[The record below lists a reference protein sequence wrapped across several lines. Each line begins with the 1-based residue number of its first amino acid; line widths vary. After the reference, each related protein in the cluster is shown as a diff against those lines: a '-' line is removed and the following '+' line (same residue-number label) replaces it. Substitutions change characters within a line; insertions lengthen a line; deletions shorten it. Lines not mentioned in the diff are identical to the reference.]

1 MGEGEVGEVF
11 SLEEEGGSAWMLLDW
26 GASVVS
32 VVVQTP
38 NKNHAELTVGFSDF
52 ARYRQGHPYFGSTV
66 GRVAGRISQAR
77 FKIGDRWFSLDRNEG
92 ACHLHGGA
100 QGFAWKRWKSG
111 IVSTAYGD
119 GIRFERES
127 PSGEGGY
134 PGNLTV
140 AVTYTLI
147 DPWTLSA
154 VFSAESDALTPVNM
168 TNHAYWNL
176 SGEETVARHELRLFT
191 RDFLEAGPDLIPTG
205 NRIPMAGSRLDF
217 TVSRPLGEIIAESG
231 GCDICFI
238 DPVESVYAPQAISG
252 VTGRARPLA
261 RLFHPETR
269 RGLEVHATL
278 PALQVYTGNFLDGS
292 LVGRDG
298 RPILKHG
305 AVCLEPQY
313 PPDAPNRPEF
323 PSILIGPGKEYREE
337 IIYHLTLA

>member
-231 GCDICFI
+231 ATSVSSTLWSPCMPHRRFPASRAG
-238 DPVESVYAPQAISG
+238 PV
-252 VTGRARPLA
+252 PLPA
-261 RLFHPETR
+261 FFTR
-269 RGLEVHATL
+269 RRGGASKSTRPCRRCRCIPGISWMDPLSAGTE
-278 PALQVYTGNFLDGS
+278 
-292 LVGRDG
+292 GR
-298 RPILKHG
+298 
-305 AVCLEPQY
+305 
-313 PPDAPNRPEF
+313 F
-323 PSILIGPGKEYREE
+323 
-337 IIYHLTLA
+337 